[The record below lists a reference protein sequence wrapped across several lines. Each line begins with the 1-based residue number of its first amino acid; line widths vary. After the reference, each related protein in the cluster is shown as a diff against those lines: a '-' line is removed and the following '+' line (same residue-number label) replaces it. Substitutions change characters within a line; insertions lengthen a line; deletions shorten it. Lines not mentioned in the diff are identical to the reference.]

1 MSSFLDIRFPKNIS
15 YGSAGGPGYST
26 SVIEV
31 RSGAEKRNANW
42 DYPRCEYDVSY
53 GIRKQ
58 DDLESLIEM
67 FHVAGG
73 RAHSFRY
80 WDPLDFKSCRTNETP
95 TFTDQVIG
103 TGDGATTDFQIY
115 KTYSKTG
122 LSGSTYNRTRKISKV
137 VTGTLVVGVDG
148 TQQGSGWSVDETTG
162 IISFGSPP
170 GNGSTIT
177 AGYEFD
183 VHVRFDTDRISA
195 SIDDYKSG
203 NIDVPVIEVK

>member
-73 RAHSFRY
+73 RAHSF
-80 WDPLDFKSCRTNETP
+80 
-95 TFTDQVIG
+95 Q
-103 TGDGATTDFQIY
+103 
-115 KTYSKTG
+115 
-122 LSGSTYNRTRKISKV
+122 
-137 VTGTLVVGVDG
+137 
-148 TQQGSGWSVDETTG
+148 
-162 IISFGSPP
+162 
-170 GNGSTIT
+170 
-177 AGYEFD
+177 
-183 VHVRFDTDRISA
+183 
-195 SIDDYKSG
+195 
-203 NIDVPVIEVK
+203 